1 MSSFDPSGDASP
13 SAPNAARSAYDA
25 HIENLVADAIRSAD
39 NSWFREDYTEQA
51 TRVLQVLRRKGFHL
65 VPQKLSDRA
74 VEKAVEDMPYGRLNP
89 ADYVRQ
95 VYRLM
100 IAKAL
105 RY

>member
-1 MSSFDPSGDASP
+1 VSFSDPSGETA
-13 SAPNAARSAYDA
+13 APAPRTPYDI

-51 TRVLQVLRRKGFHL
+51 TKVLRVLRRKGFHL

-95 VYRLM
+95 VYKVM

>member
-1 MSSFDPSGDASP
+1 MSGFD
-13 SAPNAARSAYDA
+13 APGGTSVPGAMRSAYDA

-51 TRVLQVLRRKGFHL
+51 TKVMQVLRRKGFHL

-95 VYRLM
+95 VYKLM
-100 IAKAL
+100 IAKSL

>member
-1 MSSFDPSGDASP
+1 VAEVSFSGPSGEPA
-13 SAPNAARSAYDA
+13 APAPRTPYDL

-51 TRVLQVLRRKGFHL
+51 AKVLRVLRRKGFHL

-95 VYRLM
+95 VYKVM